1 MQIKDPQNIL
11 RSVLDEGPE
20 KLTLE
25 ISGIQTE
32 MRLLVASD
40 LHCNFDD
47 ERGIPFQ
54 QYTARMNRCSVHRFS
69 LLEDAI
75 QQARQG
81 LCDAILLPGDLL
93 SFPSAAGVEKFAE
106 IISNYVDVLPEEV
119 TEDSRFIED
128 LGFNSYDFMSF
139 LGEIEQEFDIVIDE
153 SQVTNL
159 QTVGDAMRYIASI
172 KA

>member
-1 MQIKDPQNIL
+1 M
-11 RSVLDEGPE
+11 
-20 KLTLE
+20 
-25 ISGIQTE
+25 
-32 MRLLVASD
+32 
-40 LHCNFDD
+40 F
-47 ERGIPFQ
+47 
-54 QYTARMNRCSVHRFS
+54 
-69 LLEDAI
+69 
-75 QQARQG
+75 
-81 LCDAILLPGDLL
+81 
-93 SFPSAAGVEKFAE
+93 EKFAE

-128 LGFNSYDFMSF
+128 PGFNSYDLMSF